1 VGVWRNL
8 LAGGLDRQEERLRR
22 GVGLLRAAR
31 SEGHWRGCPFW
42 YTTLALSE
50 MDFPESSKELE
61 YARDALARAAARR
74 NPKTIHARRRQEL
87 ARRVLDRL

>member
-1 VGVWRNL
+1 MAQPV
-8 LAGGLDRQEERLRR
+8 AGGLDKQEERLRR

-31 SEGHWRGCPFW
+31 SEGQWRGFPFW

-50 MDFPESSKELE
+50 MDFPESIKELE
-61 YARDALARAAARR
+61 YARPALTRAAARR
-74 NPKTIHARRRQEL
+74 NPKTVHARRRQQL